1 MDEDDF
7 QPIAPRRPPPPP
19 SLVARLRE
27 GLFSNAL
34 SGAATLVL
42 LALLAW
48 GLPRLLDWALWQAVW
63 TPDPE
68 ACLAA
73 RGLGACWG
81 VVVEKHRLI
90 LFGRYPFEMQW
101 RPGVALALW
110 ALMAL
115 WSVLRGGR
123 AGAGRALALGW
134 TAALLAGVLLM
145 RGGFAGLPPVST
157 DQWGGLPLTLLLAL
171 VAIAAAF
178 PLAVALALAR
188 RSGPPLLRG
197 LATLYIELIRGVP
210 LVSVL
215 FMASFIFPLLLPPGS
230 NPDVLLRVLAGLALF
245 AAAYLAE
252 TIRAGLQS
260 VPLAQAQAARSLGM
274 TSWQVQR
281 LVLLPQA
288 LRAVLPALLNSFIS
302 TFKDSSLVTIV
313 SLYELTGALGLAL
326 SGDPVWRPFKVEGYL
341 FVTAIYF
348 VGCAAMSAGG
358 RWAERRWRQGGRA

>member
-1 MDEDDF
+1 MDHDDF
-7 QPIAPRRPPPPP
+7 QPTPPRRPPPPP
-19 SLVARLRE
+19 GLAARLRE
-27 GLFSNAL
+27 SLFSHWL
-34 SGAATLVL
+34 SGTATVL
-42 LALLAW
+42 ILALLAW

-68 ACLAA
+68 ACQAA
-73 RGLGACWG
+73 RGEGACWG

-90 LFGRYPFEMQW
+90 LFGRYPFEQQW
-101 RPGVALALW
+101 RPSAALALW
-110 ALMAL
+110 ALL
-115 WSVLRGGR
+115 GVWSVLRGGR
-123 AGAGRALALGW
+123 AGAGRVLGIAW
-134 TAALLAGVLLM
+134 AMGLTAGVLLM
-145 RGGFAGLPPVST
+145 RGGFAGLPLVST

-178 PLAVALALAR
+178 PMAVALALAR

-197 LATLYIELIRGVP
+197 LATLYIELVRGVP

-230 NPDVLLRVLAGLALF
+230 NPDVLLRVLAGLSLF

-274 TSWQVQR
+274 TAWQVQR

-348 VGCAAMSAGG
+348 IGCAAMSAGG
-358 RWAERRWRQGGRA
+358 RWAERRWRHGGRA

>member
-1 MDEDDF
+1 MDHDDF
-7 QPIAPRRPPPPP
+7 RPIAPRRPPPPP
-19 SLVARLRE
+19 GLAARLRE
-27 GLFSNAL
+27 SLFSNPL
-34 SGAATLVL
+34 SGTATLLL

-63 TPDPE
+63 APDPE
-68 ACLAA
+68 ACQAA
-73 RGLGACWG
+73 RGVGACWG
-81 VVVEKHRLI
+81 VVAEKHRLI
-90 LFGRYPFEMQW
+90 LFGRYPFEQQW
-101 RPGVALALW
+101 RPALALALW
-110 ALMAL
+110 ALLAVG
-115 WSVLRGGR
+115 SVLRGGR
-123 AGAGRALALGW
+123 PGAGRVLGIAW
-134 TAALLAGVLLM
+134 AAGLLAGVLLM
-145 RGGFAGLPPVST
+145 RGGFAGLPLVTT

-178 PLAVALALAR
+178 PIAVALALAR

-197 LATLYIELIRGVP
+197 LATLYIELVRGVP

-230 NPDVLLRVLAGLALF
+230 NPDVLLRVLAGLSLF

-274 TSWQVQR
+274 TAWQVQR

-348 VGCAAMSAGG
+348 LGCAAMSAGG
-358 RWAERRWRQGGRA
+358 RWAERRWRHGGRA